1 MRAWANGAAAAS
13 GSSAV
18 VMGRQAR
25 TRALRRQTLKMREA
39 VVNPGDLGGRSCQG
53 WLHPFHRVSLQVPGC
68 QDGAG
73 DWALGLPWVE
83 GVPEAWG
90 WKSTCSTV

>member
-1 MRAWANGAAAAS
+1 MDKG
-13 GSSAV
+13 V
-18 VMGRQAR
+18 RQADPEDAR
-25 TRALRRQTLKMREA
+25 GCGQPRGPRRKEL
-39 VVNPGDLGGRSCQG
+39 PGLASPISQG
-53 WLHPFHRVSLQVPGC
+53 ILQVPGC